1 MCGRSLWSLFSAT
14 SYILVLLF
22 WRHIYDGVVSPNPFK
37 RFAIFV
43 RQNIIWVTRKSCF
56 HGVKKNTTFVYF
68 LIWNFR
74 STNKFPD
81 CITITLTFMTELT
94 EWIFD
99 IPIDNFW
106 SPGRVIFIWRKTN
119 CITWFTSPH
128 NSALKCTK
136 LIAKIFFLVTPQIFV
151 YRGIEGLP
159 I

>member
-56 HGVKKNTTFVYF
+56 HGVKKNTTFVYL

-81 CITITLTFMTELT
+81 SILCISWLL
-94 EWIFD
+94 
-99 IPIDNFW
+99 
-106 SPGRVIFIWRKTN
+106 WRN
-119 CITWFTSPH
+119 WRSEF
-128 NSALKCTK
+128 
-136 LIAKIFFLVTPQIFV
+136 LIYQLIKFLVTRSSYFYMEKNELHHTTSQFCTKMH
-151 YRGIEGLP
+151 
-159 I
+159 